1 MRIPWKDWTARINTD
16 GLPEW
21 IPARGIDQQQR
32 PQDQRPLY
40 WSPGCEVTAIL
51 ARGVKTAGWPTSR
64 APAVANSSVPG
75 RLLDPRLDP
84 QTVLRTS
91 VPSIVLRASVPSI
104 VLRAS
109 VPSIGRP
116 DRQAFG
122 HPAPTRWL
130 VWGWRWVA
138 TARSAPRFPSLSH
151 RRQPP
156 HRLPYARLRP
166 QLGPGARSVAAAGQ
180 LLMVLTSQSLAYALR
195 FGAPDPM
202 GPARLRGASG
212 AGRPAAAGA

>member
-1 MRIPWKDWTARINTD
+1 MDTGTVNRPTAAA
-16 GLPEW
+16 
-21 IPARGIDQQQR
+21 ARSTAAVTK
-32 PQDQRPLY
+32 
-40 WSPGCEVTAIL
+40 SPGCEATLIL
-51 ARGVKTAGWPTSR
+51 AWGVKIAGWPTSR
-64 APAVANSSVPG
+64 APAVANSSVHG

-91 VPSIVLRASVPSI
+91 VRSIVLRAS
-104 VLRAS
+104 A
-109 VPSIGRP
+109 PSIGRP

-122 HPAPTRWL
+122 HPAPTRCL

-138 TARSAPRFPSLSH
+138 TARSAPRFPSLSLRH
-151 RRQPP
+151 QPP

-180 LLMVLTSQSLAYALR
+180 LLTVLTSQSLAYALR
-195 FGAPDPM
+195 FGAPDPT
-202 GPARLRGASG
+202 GPAQLRGASG